1 MIRGEAR
8 IWGLKERFDDENI
21 VVSEN
26 LEYLG
31 YIYQPFFGVPPDKFA
46 KLLDQDKRFRYEVT
60 SDGYIDIHT
69 LSVSLTKKGLDE
81 SRHPFEIFRETVKE
95 LPRYMEVKKKRL
107 LRFHIA
113 AGHFRAF
120 FLTRIGL
127 VPYIGLV
134 NKRTYVGDMV
144 VDLFPLLKIVADFFW
159 GEYGMELYI
168 GISEAMDPR
177 LFTKMPVKT
186 FSGETIQGFIFPNVD
201 LQKHGVFS
209 WIDTWFYSRPG
220 YENGVA
226 KLFIYQDDNGEE
238 IGKGIE
244 TFVAPPFLKKEA
256 YLKIGG
262 LGEWT
267 IIMKPGYT
275 LETEIY
281 SEPPRRGGVSFWF

>member
-8 IWGLKERFDDENI
+8 IWGLKERFDDEN
-21 VVSEN
+21 VVVYEE

-31 YIYQPFFGVPPDKFA
+31 YTYQPFFRFSPDKFA
-46 KLLDQDKRFRYEVT
+46 KLLDQDKRFRYEVNLIGYMHIFT
-60 SDGYIDIHT
+60 SV
-69 LSVSLTKKGLDE
+69 VSLRKQVLDE
-81 SRHPFEIFRETVKE
+81 SRHPFEMFREAVKE
-95 LPRYMEVKKKRL
+95 LPRYMEVKKKRP

-113 AGHFRAF
+113 AGHFRGF

-134 NKRTYVGDMV
+134 NKRTYVGNMV

-159 GEYGMELYI
+159 DEYGMELDT
-168 GISEAMDPR
+168 GISEAIDPR
-177 LFTKMPVKT
+177 LFTKMPVENRSET
-186 FSGETIQGFIFPNVD
+186 TIQGFVFPNID

-226 KLFIYQDDNGEE
+226 KLFFYDADVKYASIQ
-238 IGKGIE
+238 

-256 YLKIGG
+256 YLKIEG

-275 LETEIY
+275 LETERY
-281 SEPPRRGGVSFWF
+281 SVPLDSGGG

>member
-8 IWGLKERFDDENI
+8 IWGLKKSFDDEN
-21 VVSEN
+21 VVVYEE

-31 YIYQPFFGVPPDKFA
+31 YTYQPFFRFSPDKFA
-46 KLLDQDKRFRYEVT
+46 KLLDQDKRFRYEVNLIGYMHIFT
-60 SDGYIDIHT
+60 SV
-69 LSVSLTKKGLDE
+69 VSLRKQVLDE
-81 SRHPFEIFRETVKE
+81 SRHPFEMFREAVKE

-120 FLTRIGL
+120 FPTRIGL

-134 NKRTYVGDMV
+134 NKRTYVGNMV

-159 GEYGMELYI
+159 DEYGMELDT
-168 GISEAMDPR
+168 GISEAIDPR
-177 LFTKMPVKT
+177 LFTKMPVENRSET
-186 FSGETIQGFIFPNVD
+186 TIQGFVFPNID

-226 KLFIYQDDNGEE
+226 KLFFYDADVKYASIQ
-238 IGKGIE
+238 

-256 YLKIGG
+256 YLKIEG

-275 LETEIY
+275 LETERY
-281 SEPPRRGGVSFWF
+281 SVPLDSGGGWYYY